1 MTRAGKKFLTRAALV
16 GGVMALGATLAGPA
30 AAQGTTTAQS
40 GSAYAFGG
48 QIALTDQ
55 DVLPPNA
62 EASVEAPPFEDDA
75 DEALVE
81 VPADP
86 LAISYT
92 ARGTASVHADAD
104 LASVLGEDA
113 EPQAVDGPYNAQA
126 VGAVEDLEV
135 LVDAV
140 ADDVPFI
147 RADLVRG
154 EAVGVCV
161 GDEAVYSASSEI
173 VNLVIGGETVP
184 VNAPLSEIV
193 DAITEVLEQTTLNQV
208 VDVRRNVVSELGGGG
223 IAVDALVVTVLAAAG
238 DDPLVTIRLGHGE
251 VGPLACG
258 PAAET
263 PEEVVELPFEGA
275 PAAPTGPAAP
285 SAPAAPVTTAELPAP
300 GPPSPLP
307 SPGSPPWPVSA
318 SPVSAGSPP
327 APERTHRRPVDP
339 DPLGRIGGA
348 VRSLAG

>member
-1 MTRAGKKFLTRAALV
+1 MTPKRADRRTMTRTALV
-16 GGVMALGATLAGPA
+16 GGVAALVAALAAAPA
-30 AAQGTTTAQS
+30 AAQGATVAQS

-48 QIALTDQ
+48 QVALTDQ

-62 EASVEAPPFEDDA
+62 EASMEAPPFGEDA

-92 ARGTASVHADAD
+92 ARGTARVHEAAD
-104 LASVLGEDA
+104 LGSVLGEDA
-113 EPQAVDGPYNAQA
+113 APQAAPGPYNAVGA
-126 VGAVEDLEV
+126 GAVENLEV

-140 ADDVPFI
+140 AADVPLI

-161 GDEAVYSASSEI
+161 GDEAQYSASSEI

-184 VNAPLSEIV
+184 VNAPLSQIV
-193 DAITEVLEQTTLNQV
+193 DAITDVLEETTLNQV
-208 VDVRRNVVSELGGGG
+208 VDVRRNVVSEVAGGG

-251 VGPLACG
+251 VAALTCS
-258 PAAET
+258 PADV
-263 PEEVVELPFEGA
+263 PEEVVELPFEGTPTA
-275 PAAPTGPAAP
+275 PGAP
-285 SAPAAPVTTAELPAP
+285 SAPAAPGAPVSTGELPRTGAAV
-300 GPPSPLP
+300 PL
-307 SPGSPPWPVSA
+307 A
-318 SPVSAGSPP
+318 
-327 APERTHRRPVDP
+327 
-339 DPLGRIGGA
+339 
-348 VRSLAG
+348 LAGLAALGGLGLAGLRRLA